1 MSIINLEAERIA
13 FEHWA
18 TTGTR
23 RGPGMHRT
31 SPGNPS
37 DYQDNLVAAW
47 WEAWQASTEDLSK
60 PIDMIIHCPACH
72 LQHIDELDKIVIGSN
87 VPPKPYWSNPP
98 HKSHLCAGCGLV
110 WRVADVC
117 TNGVKELKTKG
128 KHDTE
133 AMKPMTPIGALG
145 QLLLVDPDQLE
156 GFAVT
161 YNPKKPYT
169 LLSAFFKHQHEGAH
183 RFNLKGVTL
192 HNIQGTKQLDLKI
205 DKIPELGTLFK
216 AIGES
221 IK

>member
-31 SPGNPS
+31 SPDNPS

-117 TNGVKELKTKG
+117 TNGVKALKTRG
-128 KHDTE
+128 KNDTE

-145 QLLLVDPDQLE
+145 QLIMTEADKLE
-156 GFAVT
+156 SFKLMYSSKETVT
-161 YNPKKPYT
+161 T
-169 LLSAFFKHQHEGAH
+169 LFVNFAH
-183 RFNLKGVTL
+183 RADPACFHLKGVQL
-192 HNIQGTKQLDLKI
+192 YNIHGAKQLDFKVQQ
-205 DKIPELGTLFK
+205 IPELATLFK